1 MKTILYIL
9 LFIQL
14 FSWNIDTK
22 KTSKI
27 TPQKIEILL
36 PSTYRDWENENP
48 TNKLNK
54 NWFDLNKKDSTYY
67 LNTANYLIEK
77 GIDDCT
83 GLSTKTIISK
93 NNTLIYIKNTN
104 LNIGEVFSINFTK
117 DKIWPNEKISFNY
130 KNIKYTI
137 RAEGDIISSEQVITN
152 KGLERYSVVK
162 NYKLYISTN
171 KNLESLFLEEKSF
184 NDTFVKLLFVGDIDS
199 DGKLD
204 FIFEANRDY
213 EEKRVILYLS
223 SEAEKG
229 AIIKK
234 VDEIAIQFDC

>member
-1 MKTILYIL
+1 MKTILYII

-22 KTSKI
+22 ETSKI
-27 TPQKIEILL
+27 TPQKTEILL

-48 TNKLNK
+48 VNILNK
-54 NWFDLNKKDSTYY
+54 SWIDLNKKGSKYY
-67 LNTANYLIEK
+67 LNNPNYIIER

-83 GLSTKTIISK
+83 GDSTKTIISK

-104 LNIGEVFSINFTK
+104 LNIGEVFAINFTK
-117 DKIWPNEKISFNY
+117 NKIWPNEKISFDY

-137 RAEGDIISSEQVITN
+137 RAEGNIISSEQVITN
-152 KGLERYSVVK
+152 KGLERYCVVE

-171 KNLESLFLEEKSF
+171 KNPESLFLEEKSF

-229 AIIKK
+229 VIIKK
-234 VDEIAIQFDC
+234 ANETAIQFDC